1 MQQEEATLWWV
12 SPVIKEEWSICST
25 DHTYAKSI
33 ELLQLRANLEPLG
46 TAEFAHTP
54 VMMMADSGLRL
65 GLWIN
70 VRPDRQWRICRRS
83 QMMRHFICIPDIL
96 AGSTLGF
103 FFVVFFFF
111 LKKCLHVLCRSRR
124 IPSLKGIL
132 FTAAAWLCCL
142 GEPLPAPAHKQ
153 RRRKDWRSDAASRV
167 LLLFLHR
174 SLSDWLC
181 RLLFHGDMT
190 WNSNAHSSVCH
201 WTV

>member
-103 FFVVFFFF
+103 FFCCFLFFPKKMPSRTVQKSTDSFF
-111 LKKCLHVLCRSRR
+111 ERNIVYSSGLTVLFGRATPGSC
-124 IPSLKGIL
+124 P
-132 FTAAAWLCCL
+132 
-142 GEPLPAPAHKQ
+142 
-153 RRRKDWRSDAASRV
+153 
-167 LLLFLHR
+167 
-174 SLSDWLC
+174 
-181 RLLFHGDMT
+181 
-190 WNSNAHSSVCH
+190 
-201 WTV
+201 